1 MTRRVRLLCSMTA
14 VSMCVL
20 LAPAAVSAYKLGDI
34 RPGARLSYYVAKSA
48 KSRTWE
54 IRMAARAW
62 SMSGAKVGIREVK
75 SPRSAMIIIRGG
87 KVGTAVTLTNPGPHG
102 GVSLPILV
110 LVTTTRERSSVNVAM
125 IMAHEFGHTLGLAH
139 TKGCALMNPAS
150 GCAFTEGDFERWNCR
165 MLRPD
170 DVRGVA
176 SLWGGRWAP
185 KLPKGC
191 PRERSGPTAI
201 PASWRKPPPGEP
213 VKPPRGGPLKPPSNL
228 AASYDPSGDGTP
240 VSITFRNTTSSLLG
254 SVHVYWKENVCP
266 RSEDDGDVA
275 GGHVVR
281 PATPGQEVRIDSKL
295 SWVPPGGGERLICV
309 AAWSVGKDDAKSAL
323 VSTTFVAP
331 PASS

>member
-1 MTRRVRLLCSMTA
+1 
-14 VSMCVL
+14 
-20 LAPAAVSAYKLGDI
+20 
-34 RPGARLSYYVAKSA
+34 
-48 KSRTWE
+48 
-54 IRMAARAW
+54 
-62 SMSGAKVGIREVK
+62 
-75 SPRSAMIIIRGG
+75 
-87 KVGTAVTLTNPGPHG
+87 
-102 GVSLPILV
+102 
-110 LVTTTRERSSVNVAM
+110 
-125 IMAHEFGHTLGLAH
+125 
-139 TKGCALMNPAS
+139 MNPAS

-170 DVRGVA
+170 DVLGVA

-213 VKPPRGGPLKPPSNL
+213 VKPPRGGPLNPSNL

-254 SVHVYWKENVCP
+254 SVHVDWKENVCP

-295 SWVPPGGGERLICV
+295 SWVQRAAASDSSAWRPGASARTTPSQPSLRRRSGAARLQLSCGTTPGWLELRLTGGRMGHAGLEPATLGLKVPPELLRR
-309 AAWSVGKDDAKSAL
+309 AALS
-323 VSTTFVAP
+323 
-331 PASS
+331 